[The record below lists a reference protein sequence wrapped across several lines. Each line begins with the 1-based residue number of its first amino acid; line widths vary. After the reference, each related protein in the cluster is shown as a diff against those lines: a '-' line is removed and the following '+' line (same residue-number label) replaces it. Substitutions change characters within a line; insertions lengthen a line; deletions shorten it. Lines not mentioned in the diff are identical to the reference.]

1 MGANFELSKYD
12 IGDYL
17 VFRLESQDDQKT
29 NLEQMGFAIIEL
41 KTGTIKC
48 SQCEK
53 VTHVVQTW
61 WHNKL
66 PFTYVSGQE
75 KLNIHLCL
83 DCATEENNNNI
94 MSLKNNTVPD
104 DEENQQ
110 KLLLQYEIENEQIE
124 YYKLFKSEE
133 EKVLTQ

>member
-17 VFRLESQDDQKT
+17 VFRLESQDT
-29 NLEQMGFAIIEL
+29 SAEQMGFAIIEL
-41 KTGTIKC
+41 KTATTKC

-53 VTHVVQTW
+53 VTNVIQTW

-83 DCATEENNNNI
+83 DCAALENNKNI
-94 MSLKNNTVPD
+94 MSIKNNMNSD
-104 DEENQQ
+104 DEENIQ

-124 YYKLFKSEE
+124 YYKLFKNQE
-133 EKVLTQ
+133 EKILTN